1 MDERPRAVLYDLPL
15 GVREMVREM
24 VCESDDGSTVV
35 LLNSRYNRETN
46 QASYL
51 HALAHVEN
59 GDLDKELD
67 VGQVEKERHSK

>member
-1 MDERPRAVLYDLPL
+1 MAEHPRAILYDLPL
-15 GVREMVREM
+15 GVREM

-35 LLNSRYNRETN
+35 LLNARYNRETN

-59 GDLDKELD
+59 GDLDNELD
-67 VGQVEKERHSK
+67 VGEIENKRHSK

>member
-1 MDERPRAVLYDLPL
+1 MMNDRPRAVLYDLPL
-15 GVREMVREM
+15 GVREMV
-24 VCESDDGSTVV
+24 CESEDGSTVV
-35 LLNSRYNRETN
+35 LLNARYNRETN

-67 VGQVEKERHSK
+67 VGQVETFRHKK

>member
-1 MDERPRAVLYDLPL
+1 MMNDRPRAVLYDLPL
-15 GVREMVREM
+15 GVREMV
-24 VCESDDGSTVV
+24 CESEDGSTVV

-67 VGQVEKERHSK
+67 VGQVETCRHKK

>member
-1 MDERPRAVLYDLPL
+1 MDDRPRAVLYDLPL
-15 GVREMVREM
+15 GIREM

-46 QASYL
+46 QESYL

-67 VGQVEKERHSK
+67 VGQVENERHSK

>member
-15 GVREMVREM
+15 GVREM

-51 HALAHVEN
+51 HALSHVRN

-67 VGQVEKERHSK
+67 VGQVETCRHKK

>member
-1 MDERPRAVLYDLPL
+1 MDERPRVVLYDLPL
-15 GVREMVREM
+15 GVREM

-67 VGQVEKERHSK
+67 VGQVETCRHKK

>member
-1 MDERPRAVLYDLPL
+1 MNERPRAVLYDLPL
-15 GVREMVREM
+15 GVREM

-59 GDLDKELD
+59 RDLDKDLD
-67 VGQVEKERHSK
+67 VGQIEKERHSK

>member
-1 MDERPRAVLYDLPL
+1 MDERPRAVL
-15 GVREMVREM
+15 
-24 VCESDDGSTVV
+24 CESDDGSTVV

-67 VGQVEKERHSK
+67 VGQVETCRHKK

>member
-1 MDERPRAVLYDLPL
+1 MNERPRAVLYDLPL
-15 GVREMVREM
+15 GVREM

-59 GDLDKELD
+59 GDLDNELD
-67 VGQVEKERHSK
+67 VGEIENKRHSK

>member
-1 MDERPRAVLYDLPL
+1 MDEHPRTVLYDLPV
-15 GVREMVREM
+15 GVREM

-51 HALAHVEN
+51 HALGHLQH
-59 GDLDKELD
+59 GDLDKDLD
-67 VGQVEKERHSK
+67 VGAAETARHKKNSK

>member
-1 MDERPRAVLYDLPL
+1 MMNDRPRAVLYDLPL
-15 GVREMVREM
+15 GVREMV
-24 VCESDDGSTVV
+24 CESEDGSTVV

-59 GDLDKELD
+59 GDLDKDLD
-67 VGQVEKERHSK
+67 VGQAEKEGHSK

>member
-1 MDERPRAVLYDLPL
+1 MSERPRAVLYNLPL
-15 GVREMVREM
+15 GVREM

-35 LLNSRYNRETN
+35 LLNARYNRETN

-67 VGQVEKERHSK
+67 VGEIENKRHSK